1 MIRGMFN
8 PLAILKSLICL
19 ILLAIL
25 KSLICL
31 IPLAI
36 LKSLICLIFE
46 NLPHG
51 HYPTKLSELD
61 NFEVF

>member
-51 HYPTKLSELD
+51 HYSELD